1 MAGVVVVFFATHPG
15 TALAMA
21 MEQLDAAMFGSQ
33 PVEGSSKRQ
42 RQDPALQ
49 DEDEDLITRIL
60 GRQIPQKLL
69 KDIKLV
75 VKKFSDLIGKLSRAT
90 SRKVKATKDL
100 AELKASRYPAG
111 IRPYQPSSEAGL
123 LEPLDL
129 AADEDFKL
137 EITIP
142 KGSTRKEAVAQVHL
156 AAATFYKHVEV
167 ETTTAFVETLKKQ
180 TDYQVFLAEACA
192 PATRHHLA
200 VQSLGINLPP
210 GLEAPVQVSK
220 QKAMELYIGMVNRLA
235 LEKTKKEAL
244 DEKEKNQ
251 REKLKEEVRNA
262 NPRDL
267 FDQAVRQ
274 VMQETPSSSM
284 RSQVDYVKAVAES
297 KEDCIRDKAP
307 VLQHQPKGAGRGRG
321 KPADKDQN
329 KTRRFTKTELAARK
343 VRTQHPPQQQE
354 VPKNDQ
360 SQGSRP
366 GDKKGKG
373 KGKQEN
379 QVGKATPNPRDGS
392 TKSGKGSKSGKG
404 TKNQGKGN
412 YPGKKGW

>member
-1 MAGVVVVFFATHPG
+1 
-15 TALAMA
+15 MA
-21 MEQLDAAMFGSQ
+21 MEQLDAALFGSQ

-111 IRPYQPSSEAGL
+111 VRPYQPSSEAGL

-142 KGSTRKEAVAQVHL
+142 KGSTRKEAVAKVHL

-267 FDQAVRQ
+267 LDQAVRQ
-274 VMQETPSSSM
+274 VLQETPSSSM

-343 VRTQHPPQQQE
+343 VRAQHPPQQQE

>member
-1 MAGVVVVFFATHPG
+1 
-15 TALAMA
+15 MA
-21 MEQLDAAMFGSQ
+21 MEQLDAALFGSQ

-75 VKKFSDLIGKLSRAT
+75 VKKFSDLIGRLSRAT

-111 IRPYQPSSEAGL
+111 VRPYQPSSEAGL

-142 KGSTRKEAVAQVHL
+142 KGSTRKEAVAKVHL

-167 ETTTAFVETLKKQ
+167 ETTTAFVETLEKQ

-274 VMQETPSSSM
+274 VLQETPSSSM

>member
-1 MAGVVVVFFATHPG
+1 
-15 TALAMA
+15 MA
-21 MEQLDAAMFGSQ
+21 MEQLDAALFGSQ

-111 IRPYQPSSEAGL
+111 VRPYQPSSEAGL

-142 KGSTRKEAVAQVHL
+142 KGSTRKEAVAKVHL

-274 VMQETPSSSM
+274 VLQETPSSSM

-343 VRTQHPPQQQE
+343 VRAQHPPQQQE

>member
-1 MAGVVVVFFATHPG
+1 MSCFFATHPG

-21 MEQLDAAMFGSQ
+21 MEQLDAALFGSQ

-111 IRPYQPSSEAGL
+111 VRPYQPSSEAGL

-142 KGSTRKEAVAQVHL
+142 KGSTRKEAVAKVHL

-274 VMQETPSSSM
+274 VLQETPSSSM

-343 VRTQHPPQQQE
+343 VRAQHPPQQQE

>member
-1 MAGVVVVFFATHPG
+1 MFFATHPG

-21 MEQLDAAMFGSQ
+21 MEQLDAALFESQ

-75 VKKFSDLIGKLSRAT
+75 VKKFSDLTGKLSRAT

-111 IRPYQPSSEAGL
+111 VRPYQPSSEAGL
-123 LEPLDL
+123 LEPLGL

-142 KGSTRKEAVAQVHL
+142 KGSTRKEAVAKVHL

-244 DEKEKNQ
+244 DEC
-251 REKLKEEVRNA
+251 
-262 NPRDL
+262 
-267 FDQAVRQ
+267 
-274 VMQETPSSSM
+274 
-284 RSQVDYVKAVAES
+284 ES
-297 KEDCIRDKAP
+297 A
-307 VLQHQPKGAGRGRG
+307 
-321 KPADKDQN
+321 
-329 KTRRFTKTELAARK
+329 
-343 VRTQHPPQQQE
+343 
-354 VPKNDQ
+354 
-360 SQGSRP
+360 
-366 GDKKGKG
+366 
-373 KGKQEN
+373 
-379 QVGKATPNPRDGS
+379 
-392 TKSGKGSKSGKG
+392 
-404 TKNQGKGN
+404 
-412 YPGKKGW
+412 

>member
-1 MAGVVVVFFATHPG
+1 MA
-15 TALAMA
+15 
-21 MEQLDAAMFGSQ
+21 
-33 PVEGSSKRQ
+33 K
-42 RQDPALQ
+42 
-49 DEDEDLITRIL
+49 
-60 GRQIPQKLL
+60 
-69 KDIKLV
+69 
-75 VKKFSDLIGKLSRAT
+75 
-90 SRKVKATKDL
+90 
-100 AELKASRYPAG
+100 
-111 IRPYQPSSEAGL
+111 
-123 LEPLDL
+123 
-129 AADEDFKL
+129 
-137 EITIP
+137 
-142 KGSTRKEAVAQVHL
+142 VHL

-167 ETTTAFVETLKKQ
+167 ETTTAFVETLEKQ

-274 VMQETPSSSM
+274 VLQETPSSSM
-284 RSQVDYVKAVAES
+284 RSQVEYVKAVAES

-321 KPADKDQN
+321 KPSAPNILLNNKKCQKTTSPRARALGTRKERARAN
-329 KTRRFTKTELAARK
+329 RKTKWEKQLQIREMEVQKVAKVPRVEKEPKTRARATTLERKGGKNMQGDDERCIPTRLVLPPEIQRF
-343 VRTQHPPQQQE
+343 H
-354 VPKNDQ
+354 
-360 SQGSRP
+360 
-366 GDKKGKG
+366 
-373 KGKQEN
+373 
-379 QVGKATPNPRDGS
+379 
-392 TKSGKGSKSGKG
+392 
-404 TKNQGKGN
+404 
-412 YPGKKGW
+412 

>member
-1 MAGVVVVFFATHPG
+1 M
-15 TALAMA
+15 
-21 MEQLDAAMFGSQ
+21 
-33 PVEGSSKRQ
+33 
-42 RQDPALQ
+42 
-49 DEDEDLITRIL
+49 
-60 GRQIPQKLL
+60 
-69 KDIKLV
+69 
-75 VKKFSDLIGKLSRAT
+75 
-90 SRKVKATKDL
+90 
-100 AELKASRYPAG
+100 
-111 IRPYQPSSEAGL
+111 
-123 LEPLDL
+123 
-129 AADEDFKL
+129 
-137 EITIP
+137 
-142 KGSTRKEAVAQVHL
+142 
-156 AAATFYKHVEV
+156 
-167 ETTTAFVETLKKQ
+167 
-180 TDYQVFLAEACA
+180 
-192 PATRHHLA
+192 
-200 VQSLGINLPP
+200 
-210 GLEAPVQVSK
+210 
-220 QKAMELYIGMVNRLA
+220 
-235 LEKTKKEAL
+235 

-274 VMQETPSSSM
+274 VLQETPSSSM

-343 VRTQHPPQQQE
+343 VRAQHPPQQQE

>member
-1 MAGVVVVFFATHPG
+1 MSCFFATHPG

-21 MEQLDAAMFGSQ
+21 MEQLDAALFGSQ

-75 VKKFSDLIGKLSRAT
+75 VKKFSDLIGRLSRAT

-111 IRPYQPSSEAGL
+111 VRPYQPSSEAGL

-142 KGSTRKEAVAQVHL
+142 KGSTRKEAVAKVHL

-167 ETTTAFVETLKKQ
+167 ETTTAFVETLEKQ

-274 VMQETPSSSM
+274 VLQETPSSSM